1 MDSMQAEA
9 LRRAQEMHS
18 KVVSRN
24 FASNRDAQT
33 QIEKTNQPQNTQRE
47 DITQNEVSTDCK
59 ASFSTSEAVAPALF
73 EDKEKLLILVL
84 ILLLM
89 GENSTDTSVILAL
102 LYLII

>member
-18 KVVSRN
+18 KALNQSL
-24 FASNRDAQT
+24 APNRDAQR
-33 QIEKTNQPQNTQRE
+33 QSEKIHHSKNTQGE
-47 DITQNEVSTDCK
+47 DITQNEVSTDSA
-59 ASFSTSEAVAPALF
+59 ASLSSPSPTLF

-84 ILLLM
+84 ILLIM
-89 GENSTDTSVILAL
+89 EENSTDTSVILAL